1 MKVQNNITVFS
12 GDTRNNAQLGKTE
25 NGSARE
31 ENSKTFYAGNLM
43 NEFSLRDRIQQKKA
57 QAQERALKIVGDA
70 WDGDKKL
77 DQEIAGS
84 KERLKNLKAE
94 YKEAQDSLRDI
105 NEKKDELMKAYDI
118 DPDSQE
124 QKDLELLR
132 KAGSVGLPWSEG
144 ELTAEEEERLAQ
156 IQGKE
161 LTEYQSRVLELD
173 KAARTHQINAFTA
186 EKKIE
191 QENAVIRGI
200 REERRKTHTIVDA
213 QKQAEEVRKA
223 ASEEVIGMVMEET
236 KEHIDQ
242 EQEEKEEQAEEIKE
256 KKEEQEEIL
265 EKRKENEKE
274 LEELMEDMPLEE
286 MADLENAQTEIQQEI
301 QNIVNKMNLVVEDI
315 KGAKIDSLL

>member
-1 MKVQNNITVFS
+1 M
-12 GDTRNNAQLGKTE
+12 
-25 NGSARE
+25 
-31 ENSKTFYAGNLM
+31 
-43 NEFSLRDRIQQKKA
+43 
-57 QAQERALKIVGDA
+57 
-70 WDGDKKL
+70 
-77 DQEIAGS
+77 
-84 KERLKNLKAE
+84 
-94 YKEAQDSLRDI
+94 
-105 NEKKDELMKAYDI
+105 
-118 DPDSQE
+118 
-124 QKDLELLR
+124 
-132 KAGSVGLPWSEG
+132 
-144 ELTAEEEERLAQ
+144 
-156 IQGKE
+156 
-161 LTEYQSRVLELD
+161 LELD